1 MRHKKTRSQSKKL
14 CDKKKTAV
22 SLFDMNYIDGRR
34 PYAHI
39 IIASEQVECLIILVS
54 LDGCAN
60 DNFPYREQFSIVA
73 WLSRYQ
79 NHLGQIP
86 SLTKVIP
93 DIHLFFYNAISNA
106 PTSGRGETAFSVDD
120 TFKWSHVTWFRL
132 ADRLPSFY
140 LLTVLE
146 SSGCTRLWRRR
157 WILPCSCTIAV
168 STLIFYYVTF
178 ACLCDVPIAC
188 CQNWGVT

>member
-1 MRHKKTRSQSKKL
+1 
-14 CDKKKTAV
+14 
-22 SLFDMNYIDGRR
+22 MNYIDGRR

-39 IIASEQVECLIILVS
+39 IIASERVECLIILVS

-60 DNFPYREQFSIVA
+60 DNFLYREQFSIVA
-73 WLSRYQ
+73 WLSRYR

-93 DIHLFFYNAISNA
+93 DIHLFFFITKKATPPRLVVESNCI
-106 PTSGRGETAFSVDD
+106 FSRRY
-120 TFKWSHVTWFRL
+120 KWSHVTWFKL

-178 ACLCDVPIAC
+178 ACLCDVSIAR

>member
-73 WLSRYQ
+73 WLSRYR

-93 DIHLFFYNAISNA
+93 DIHLFFYNAKSNA
-106 PTSGRGETAFSVDD
+106 PTSGRGETAFCHFQS
-120 TFKWSHVTWFRL
+120 TILLSEVTLRDLDWQIVFHRFIFWLYSNLL
-132 ADRLPSFY
+132 AARN
-140 LLTVLE
+140 
-146 SSGCTRLWRRR
+146 
-157 WILPCSCTIAV
+157 
-168 STLIFYYVTF
+168 
-178 ACLCDVPIAC
+178 CDV
-188 CQNWGVT
+188 GVEFSHALARLLWVHLFSIT